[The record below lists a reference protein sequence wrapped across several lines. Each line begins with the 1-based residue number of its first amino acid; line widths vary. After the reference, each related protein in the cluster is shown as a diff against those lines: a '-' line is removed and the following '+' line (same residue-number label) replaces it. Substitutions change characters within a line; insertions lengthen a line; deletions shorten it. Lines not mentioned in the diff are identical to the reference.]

1 MSSGQTVTHGIAG
14 RYATALYELAES
26 EKALDAVAEDLTNLK
41 AMIDDSADLR
51 RLLRSP
57 VISRADQAKALD
69 ALLDQAGL
77 SQLTRRFVGVVCANR
92 RLFALP
98 GMIDAYL
105 GTLAERRGQVLAEVT
120 SATEL
125 SEKQLGDLGAA
136 LKRVV
141 GGNVKLN
148 PRVDPEVLGGLV
160 VRVGSRMFDSSLRT
174 KLAQLQMSMKGAG

>member
-1 MSSGQTVTHGIAG
+1 MSSGQTATHGIAG
-14 RYATALYELAES
+14 RYATALYDLAES
-26 EKALDAVAEDLTNLK
+26 DKALDSVAEDLAALK
-41 AMIDDSADLR
+41 SMIADSADLR

-57 VISRADQAKALD
+57 IISRADQAKGLD
-69 ALLDQAGL
+69 ALLDQAAF

-92 RLFALP
+92 RLFALE

-105 GTLAERRGQVLAEVT
+105 GTLAKRRGQVLAEVT

-125 SEKQLGDLGAA
+125 DDKQLSDLNAA

-141 GGNVKLN
+141 GGNVKIN
-148 PRVDPEVLGGLV
+148 SQVDPELLGGLV

-174 KLAQLQMSMKGAG
+174 KLSQLQMSMKGAG